1 VGVCKEVYGLASV
14 EQVSFNASFCFYS
27 SNRSLASRVAN
38 RFEKDS
44 VHDYVIC
51 NLAEWV

>member
-1 VGVCKEVYGLASV
+1 VGVCKEVYRLASV
-14 EQVSFNASFCFYS
+14 EQIRFNASFCFYS

-38 RFEKDS
+38 RFKKDS
-44 VHDYVIC
+44 VYDCVIC